1 MSDAANAR
9 PATWYVNGT
18 VFAEEGKIEGGHV
31 LVLPDGT
38 IGAIAAQLP
47 AVIEDHARIIPLDGD
62 MIVPGFIDVHVH
74 GGNGF
79 AVMEGTY
86 EQLDGMSRFHASQ
99 GTTAFLATTGGAGT
113 DEEGNIAALKAVAQA
128 MEQGLSGAALAG
140 IHMEGPFLNEKRKGA
155 FKVHELRMPDLG
167 EMERYIAAAGG
178 HLKLITVA
186 PELPGGM
193 ELVRL
198 LTERGVTVSIGHS
211 DATFEEV
218 SEAVRN
224 GVTHTTHHFNGMRP
238 LHHREPGVAGAGL
251 MLPELTTELIADGI
265 HVHPALAKLL
275 YEVKGEMNVCVVTD
289 AVHCTG
295 LPDGVYG
302 RQRVTN
308 GKIYLDGMDTL
319 AGSSLTMIQAFR
331 NVLDYTGLPIEKVL
345 PSMTLVPA
353 REGGIDGRKG
363 SIAIG
368 KDADFLILD
377 RGLSLKATYV
387 QGKEVYRT
395 ACISDGEGER

>member
-1 MSDAANAR
+1 MSEVTNAR
-9 PATWYVNGT
+9 PATWYVDGT
-18 VFAEEGKIEGGHV
+18 VFTEEGKIEGGHV

-38 IGAIAAQLP
+38 IGAIAAELP
-47 AVIEDHARIIPLDGD
+47 QAMEENTRIIPLNGD
-62 MIVPGFIDVHVH
+62 LIIPGFVDVHVH

-86 EQLDGMSRFHASQ
+86 EHLDGMSRFHASR

-113 DEEGNIAALKAVAQA
+113 GEEGNIAALKAAAQA
-128 MEQGLSGAALAG
+128 AEQGLSGAALAG

-155 FKVHELRMPDLG
+155 FKVHELRTPDLG
-167 EMERYIAAAGG
+167 EMGRYIAAAGG

-186 PELPGGM
+186 PELSGGM
-193 ELVRL
+193 ELVRFL
-198 LTERGVTVSIGHS
+198 QERGVTVSIGHS
-211 DATFEEV
+211 DATFAEV

-251 MLPELTTELIADGI
+251 ILSELTTELIADGV
-265 HVHPALAKLL
+265 HVHPALVKML

-295 LPDGVYG
+295 LPDGLYG
-302 RQRVTN
+302 RQRVSQGT
-308 GKIYLDGMDTL
+308 IYLDGTETL

-331 NVLDYTGLPIEKVL
+331 NVLEYTGLPIEKVL
-345 PSMTLVPA
+345 PSLTLVPA
-353 REGGIDGRKG
+353 RQGGMDSRKG
-363 SIAIG
+363 SIAVG

-377 RGLSLKATYV
+377 SELSLKATYV
-387 QGKEVYRT
+387 QGKEVYRNEL
-395 ACISDGEGER
+395 I